1 MVHRK
6 TFSLSKGDMLKL
18 DPLLKKHNGNFSAA
32 IRELIALGDE
42 MGSRFG
48 SVENALREMHPKKS
62 LPQELVENRYGIILP
77 YSLVQWGLR
86 LLEGF
91 LPPKGSL
98 VTPVHDSMAQS
109 KNVSLAITPENC
121 NEWEALL
128 NELYP
133 QLGWEVRI
141 TMESANDTLVV
152 HFSGLDPEINRLAQ
166 MVLSVR
172 LAFQD
177 PPYRIEE
184 LKEYLPLVSICFRQC
199 DSQEEA
205 AEQLEHVFHYEKELC
220 ELLQE
225 RRPLLSKLASLV
237 HEFNYD
243 IIIVP
248 SEYMEELLSGHFSLL
263 LLRLIQRH
271 MGRSVSELTKKELL
285 DALEEI
291 NDIIHLYEKM
301 EREDYRIVFF
311 HSYDN
316 PDSVRKLSEVLSE
329 ILGQANLSSTPEI
342 AENMLIFKLHP
353 VKTEKPK
360 LLIGEEKLDSLLSL
374 KYELEHDYDIIDAQ
388 DGIDA
393 LEKAQKRPEVI
404 LLTITLPG
412 MSGMEIC
419 SKLKREKSTMDIPVI
434 LIIPEESPPEQL
446 SALGADNY
454 IVRPFKITD
463 LKRRIESALQ
473 GKSNPA
479 K

>member
-1 MVHRK
+1 MTQRK
-6 TFSLSKGDMLKL
+6 TFSLTKSDMLKL
-18 DPLLKKHNGNFSAA
+18 DPLLEKHNGNFSAA

-42 MGSRFG
+42 MSSRFG
-48 SVENALREMHPKKS
+48 SLENALREMHPKKS
-62 LPQELVENRYGIILP
+62 LQQELVENRYGIILP
-77 YSLVQWGLR
+77 YALMQWGLR

-109 KNVSLAITPENC
+109 RNVSLAITSDNC
-121 NEWEALL
+121 DKWEALL

-133 QLGWEVRI
+133 QMGWEVKI
-141 TMESANDTLVV
+141 TMESADDTLVV
-152 HFSGLDPEINRLAQ
+152 NFSGLDPEINRLAQ

-177 PPYRIEE
+177 PPYKIEE
-184 LKEYLPLVSICFRQC
+184 LKEYLPLVSIYFRQC

-205 AEQLEHVFHYEKELC
+205 AEQLEHAFNYEKKLC

-225 RRPLLSKLASLV
+225 RRSLLSKLASLV

-243 IIIVP
+243 TIILP
-248 SEYMEELLSGHFSLL
+248 SEYMEELLSGHLSLL

-271 MGRSVSELTKKELL
+271 MGRSVSELSKKELL
-285 DALEEI
+285 DALEKI

-316 PDSVRKLSEVLSE
+316 PDSVKKLSGVLSE
-329 ILGQANLSSTPEI
+329 ILGQANLSSKPEI
-342 AENMLIFKLHP
+342 AENMLIFKLRP
-353 VKTEKPK
+353 VTIGKPR

-393 LEKAQKRPEVI
+393 LEKAQKKPDVI
-404 LLTITLPG
+404 LLTTTLPRMTG
-412 MSGMEIC
+412 TEIC
-419 SKLKREKSTMDIPVI
+419 SRLKREESTTGIPVI
-434 LIIPEESPPEQL
+434 LIVPEDSSPEEL
-446 SALGADNY
+446 STQGADDY
-454 IVRPFKITD
+454 IARPFEIAD

-473 GKSNPA
+473 KKSNPIR
-479 K
+479 